1 MEPIIRL
8 TDVNFHFDRGKSSEL
23 WALKHISLE
32 IQKGDYVVFFGP
44 SGCGKSTLL
53 YVVSGIEADKVS
65 SGNVYINGRD
75 IAQFSRKELS
85 VFRQIGIGIVF
96 QNFNLIPSI
105 SVLENVTLPMAFL
118 GISGSRR
125 KEEGMHLLERL
136 AIEHLADRYPSELSG
151 GQQQR
156 VGIARALANNAPII
170 IADEPLGNLDS
181 ENANKVLEFFK
192 ELNEKDGRTIIMVT
206 HEAWS
211 VRDAKKIFYMKDGEI
226 IKNEAPATKAHAAKS
241 ISHYYEGL
249 YPQAS
254 SKEIVAKSLSH
265 LFLRGY
271 SMDEIKRFEFYFLQ
285 RLEGKIDADMFFR
298 MLDKP
303 YKEGGVGL
311 WKSRAQKIQ
320 RMTEELIEEKKRVDD
335 IYKEL
340 KENPD
345 APLFEEVA
353 KIRAWL
359 VEEYKGVLTSLQTIR
374 LSEVISERIRN
385 IITSDN
391 FQRVLG
397 LPQKQLGVGL
407 SRRAT
412 QRMAEKLEIVL
423 TSPTGGS
430 PDAEESEMQHILK

>member
-8 TDVNFHFDRGKSSEL
+8 TDVNFHFDRGKPSEL
-23 WALKHISLE
+23 WALKNISLE

-53 YVVSGIEADKVS
+53 YVVSGIEVDKIS

-85 VFRQIGIGIVF
+85 IFRQIGVGIVF

-118 GISGSRR
+118 GITGARR

-136 AIEHLADRYPSELSG
+136 AIAHLADRYPSELSG

-181 ENANKVLEFFK
+181 ENANKVLQFFK

-226 IKNEAPATKAHAAKS
+226 IKNEAPKTKASTAKS

-265 LFLRGY
+265 LLLRGY
-271 SMDEIKRFEFYFLQ
+271 SMDEVKRFEFYFLQ

-303 YKEGGVGL
+303 FKDGGVGL
-311 WKSRAQKIQ
+311 WKPRALKVQ
-320 RMTEELIEEKKRVDD
+320 RMTEELIMEKKRVDD

-340 KENPD
+340 KENPEI
-345 APLFEEVA
+345 PLFEEVS
-353 KIRAWL
+353 KVRTWL
-359 VEEYKGVLTSLQTIR
+359 TEEYKGALSGLQAIR
-374 LSEVISERIRN
+374 LSEVISERLRN
-385 IITSDN
+385 IITPEH
-391 FQRVLG
+391 FQRVLN
-397 LPQKQLGVGL
+397 LPQKKLGVGL
-407 SRRAT
+407 SMRAT
-412 QRMAEKLEIVL
+412 QRMSEKLETVL
-423 TSPTGGS
+423 TSPSGEAPTRA
-430 PDAEESEMQHILK
+430 DEMAQLLK